1 MKASSGEIHQTKVA
15 YLTELSYLSVMSRM
29 LLFIAF
35 YFWSSYFVGS
45 SLFGQNLPWKTLPI
59 PNDSAYAELHRL
71 EQRAFR
77 VTQHSPDSVYW
88 YLEQLRMNMHRYK
101 LPSVDCEIF
110 QRMGWLKGQEGKHL
124 EAIDLLLKAH
134 GDSSNTPNP
143 LCLCECER
151 NLAELYL
158 KENQKAEALD
168 WLDRVMSEPFCREVL
183 PEKVQDSLF
192 QQLGV
197 LYTQQAEPI
206 EPIPPAPAPP
216 SNPYGLYALLT
227 GLVVAI
233 IALFFFVRQKQSR
246 WSEGMSQLEEKLKT
260 ALSRQQELEMNLE
273 QKRKQ
278 LTSLSLNL
286 AQRNQMITE
295 FKAQLGSLA
304 ASSTHEAHPLI
315 HQMKR
320 QVEQH
325 LNIDQ
330 NWEEFNTQ
338 FQAIHQD
345 FLSGLSK
352 EYPKL
357 TPGDLRVC
365 ALLKLNLSTNE
376 IASLLGIAPQSVRIT
391 TYRIRKKMGLPKGT
405 KLSEFILKR

>member
-1 MKASSGEIHQTKVA
+1 MHA
-15 YLTELSYLSVMSRM
+15 Y
-29 LLFIAF
+29 
-35 YFWSSYFVGS
+35 
-45 SLFGQNLPWKTLPI
+45 N
-59 PNDSAYAELHRL
+59 
-71 EQRAFR
+71 
-77 VTQHSPDSVYW
+77 
-88 YLEQLRMNMHRYK
+88 

-110 QRMGWLKGQEGKHL
+110 QRMGWLKGQEGKL
-124 EAIDLLLKAH
+124 QEAIVLLQQAYR
-134 GDSSNTPNP
+134 DTSDTPNP
-143 LCLCECER
+143 LCLCEAER

-158 KENQKAEALD
+158 LEDDKAEALN
-168 WLDRVMSEPFCREVL
+168 WLNRVMSDPLCREL
-183 PEKVQDSLF
+183 LSEKDQDSLF
-192 QQLGV
+192 QKLGI
-197 LYTQQAEPI
+197 LYTQQAD
-206 EPIPPAPAPP
+206 APEALAPSSLTDSP
-216 SNPYGLYALLT
+216 TIYYLVFFPLIGLIL
-227 GLVVAI
+227 G
-233 IALFFFVRQKQSR
+233 LFFVYQRGRKKQARWIQK
-246 WSEGMSQLEEKLKT
+246 MALLEEKLSV
-260 ALSRQQELEMNLE
+260 ALSHRQELEMDVE

-338 FQAIHQD
+338 FQAIHQG
-345 FLSGLSK
+345 FLSGLTK
-352 EYPKL
+352 KYPKL
-357 TPGDLRVC
+357 TPGDLRMC
-365 ALLKLNLSTNE
+365 ALLKLNLSSNE

-405 KLSEFILKR
+405 KLSEFLLKL